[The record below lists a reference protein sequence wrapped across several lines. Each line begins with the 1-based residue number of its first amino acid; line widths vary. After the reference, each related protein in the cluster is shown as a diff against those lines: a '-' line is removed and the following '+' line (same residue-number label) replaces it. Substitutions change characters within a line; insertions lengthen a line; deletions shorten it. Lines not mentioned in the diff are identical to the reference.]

1 MLLLGHRE
9 RLCFFHF
16 QERGGWKERGGG
28 TGREAHLSARQ
39 AEGASRS
46 GDQNRDVSPD
56 LHAVTTSYT
65 SQEGDTRP
73 CSPPLLSSVQHSFLP
88 KGQKL
93 SEEHVSVPQTLF
105 PSIGRDLRA
114 RTPVSPQ
121 GEGGRGSALGE
132 LAIFSDILS
141 AHGCVGSGAK
151 SKAKSPGDSE
161 APGRADLV
169 HWVGGQGTAV
179 SQGLED
185 IRGLR
190 HQGHRRQI
198 HAPPGRTGSATPRQH
213 VWFAWNRET

>member
-1 MLLLGHRE
+1 M
-9 RLCFFHF
+9 
-16 QERGGWKERGGG
+16 
-28 TGREAHLSARQ
+28 
-39 AEGASRS
+39 
-46 GDQNRDVSPD
+46 SPD

-88 KGQKL
+88 KGHKL

-198 HAPPGRTGSATPRQH
+198 HAPPGRSHTFKWHNPSQLQPQMTTWKRTRLEFYSVAHESHMNKKST
-213 VWFAWNRET
+213 